1 MSVTF
6 DNSGGFA
13 IFCKSGIRSI
23 GGSVKIEDK
32 TKKPRQRS
40 QKTSISYVTFED
52 MIKFTTDEFWITF
65 LQNSAKGY
73 FPRRYRFNGIHLMYK
88 YRNTND
94 SIDITVGD
102 LQTFQNLKKFLY
114 DLSAIESPLDT
125 QRKNLEKSI
134 QKETTPDKENE
145 IPWTKIKVSYQRV
158 NLAIGGYISILKQ
171 KYNLTQGDYEVLFT
185 AVKNIIAAT
194 IITDKDSF
202 VCRNGYLV
210 DIKGITYNPLT
221 KKFEIDKNLPLP
233 KEVNFSKARRNDF
246 YTDTCT
252 NYSEYSEN

>member
-6 DNSGGFA
+6 DSSGGFA

-23 GGSVKIEDK
+23 GGNVKIEDK

-40 QKTSISYVTFED
+40 QKSAVSYSKFED
-52 MIKFTTDEFWITF
+52 MIKFTTDEYWINF
-65 LQNSAKGY
+65 LQNSSKGY

-102 LQTFQNLKKFLY
+102 LQTFTNLKKFLY
-114 DLSAIESPLDT
+114 DLSATESPLDS
-125 QRKNLEKSI
+125 QRKNLEKTI
-134 QKETTPDKENE
+134 PKENAE
-145 IPWTKIKVSYQRV
+145 ITWTKIKVSYQKV
-158 NLAIGGYISILKQ
+158 NLAIGGYISLLKQ

-185 AVKNIIAAT
+185 AIKNIIAAT
-194 IITDKDSF
+194 IITDKESF
-202 VCRNGYLV
+202 ICSNGYLV

-221 KKFEIDKNLPLP
+221 KKFIIDQNLPLP
-233 KEVNFSKARRNDF
+233 KEVNFNRVRKNDF